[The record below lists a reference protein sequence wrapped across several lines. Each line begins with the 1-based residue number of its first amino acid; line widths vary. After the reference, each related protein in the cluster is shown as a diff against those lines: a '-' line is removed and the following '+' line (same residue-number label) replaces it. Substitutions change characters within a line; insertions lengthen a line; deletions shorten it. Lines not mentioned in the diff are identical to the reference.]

1 MNQKRTKPAA
11 ASAPLLPDLGPI
23 PTGRLL
29 MGPPRCPPRAG
40 FPWNWHFGRT
50 VKIVPF
56 LLVLVAP
63 VVLGAPAGAAGQ
75 PAGIRRELFLR
86 SPKPGTAVILSAS
99 YYPKPAGVELIS
111 MHSYSS
117 RSDTM
122 DAVFFRRSP
131 DNGRTWSDP
140 VEVPSSEKRPGGT
153 FRRVTL
159 GGSVDPHTG
168 RFVRFRN
175 EGVLPTDDPLE
186 GLRHWYVCYTV
197 SEDGGLTSVVD
208 EPVIQRG
215 AEFSA
220 AHPLPGVWVGRNCVM
235 FGELSATPLALA
247 DGTLLMPVCITPVG
261 PDGTYFNPGGGY
273 TYIDVAVLRGRWRPD
288 KHLEWELSA
297 VVKADPARSTR
308 GMDESSLAVLAD
320 GRVLMVMRGS
330 NDKKPELPGRRW
342 VAYSSDQGR
351 TWTQPVPW
359 TYADGRDFF
368 SPAASSKLLTHSSG
382 RIFWLGNITPHN
394 PTGNSPRYPLVIGE
408 VDRRTGLLRPETVRI
423 VDDRGPAETEFLQ
436 LSNFS
441 AREDRETGE
450 IVVHLC
456 RFFEHT
462 AGAERDWTSD
472 AYVYHIPVN

>member
-1 MNQKRTKPAA
+1 MSSSRGICARSAEFSLMNASTAPHRSRVCWPGYFAVAILALVVPLAPGAPAE
-11 ASAPLLPDLGPI
+11 AP
-23 PTGRLL
+23 R
-29 MGPPRCPPRAG
+29 R
-40 FPWNWHFGRT
+40 
-50 VKIVPF
+50 
-56 LLVLVAP
+56 
-63 VVLGAPAGAAGQ
+63 PAGAA
-75 PAGIRRELFLR
+75 AGIRRELFIR

-99 YYPKPAGVELIS
+99 YYPMPTGVELIS
-111 MHSYSS
+111 MHSFSS

-122 DAVFFRRSP
+122 DAVFFRRSH

-140 VEVPSSEKRPGGT
+140 VEVHSSEHRPDGT

-159 GGSVDPHTG
+159 GGSVDPQTG

-186 GLRHWYVCYTV
+186 GMRHWYVCYTV

-208 EPVIQRG
+208 EQVIQHG

-220 AHPLPGVWVGRNCVM
+220 THPLPGVWVGRNCVV
-235 FGELSATPLALA
+235 FGELSATPLTLA

-261 PDGTYFNPGGGY
+261 PDGNYFNPGGGY
-273 TYIDVAVLRGRWRPD
+273 TYFDVAVLRGRWRPD
-288 KHLEWELSA
+288 KHLEWELSS
-297 VVKADPARSTR
+297 VVKGDPARSTR

-330 NDKKPELPGRRW
+330 NDRKPALPGRRW

-351 TWTQPVPW
+351 TWTPPVPW
-359 TYADGRDFF
+359 TYANGEDFF
-368 SPAASSKLLTHSSG
+368 SPASSSKLLTHSSG

-408 VDRRTGLLRPETVRI
+408 VDRRTGLLRQETVRV
-423 VDDRGPAETEFLQ
+423 VDDRGPQETEFLQ
-436 LSNFS
+436 LSNFA

-450 IVVHLC
+450 IVVNLC

-462 AGAERDWTSD
+462 TGAERNWTSD